1 MLTKLNCRSVLI
13 PSDQRADFASNITKN
28 TECFLSVHSVL
39 GSLLSALCTLA
50 HLICKTLFFVLFCFV
65 LLAFFRAAPP
75 AYGGSQA
82 KGLIGAVATCLHH
95 SHSNA
100 RSEPRL

>member
-50 HLICKTLFFVLFCFV
+50 HLICKTLFFCFV
-65 LLAFFRAAPP
+65 LFFWPFL
-75 AYGGSQA
+75 
-82 KGLIGAVATCLHH
+82 GLLLRHMEI
-95 SHSNA
+95 
-100 RSEPRL
+100 PRLLV